1 MFLYFNKFKG
11 IKIMNFIVS
20 GDFLI
25 ITTIILIGTH
35 FATFYF
41 TKKHM
46 KANSHVYIKQA
57 KAKAKSLEK
66 EADYA
71 LKEAKLKAK
80 EYILNQQKEFDKKML
95 DAESEIKDRLKSL
108 KKEEKD
114 LNRERTQLK
123 KLQNEY
129 EAKIRESNR
138 VIEKSAGLTKNE
150 AYELIMKRVEEEA
163 KNDMFNLIRKYE
175 EQAKTEAEN
184 KANYILGLAT
194 TRFAGDF
201 SAERLTNIVKLQ
213 SDDIKGRIIGKE
225 GRNIKRL
232 EQILGVDIIV
242 DGTPRTIT
250 LSSFNLYRRA
260 IAVKTLEK
268 LIDDGRIQPARI
280 EEIYEK
286 VTKEFDKDTQKEGEK
301 VVAEL
306 GLTNMHSELLKL
318 IGKLKYRASYGQ
330 NALAHS
336 LEVAYLAGMMSA
348 ELDGDELLARRA
360 GLLHDIGKALTHD
373 NGGNHVELG
382 VEICRKYGES
392 DIIINAIYAH
402 HEYEE
407 PKTVEVATVCT
418 ADKLSAGR
426 PGARR
431 EVLENSLKRIKK
443 IEDIAMKHDGVDSAY
458 AVNSG
463 RELRVIVN
471 SHVVTDE
478 EAYTLSKTIA
488 KEIEF
493 QIEKFPGDI
502 IVNVIREKRIRSV
515 AKSI

>member
-1 MFLYFNKFKG
+1 MIQLAVTIENIAIASAFVVVSNYLTFF
-11 IKIMNFIVS
+11 ITRKI
-20 GDFLI
+20 
-25 ITTIILIGTH
+25 
-35 FATFYF
+35 A
-41 TKKHM
+41 
-46 KANSHVYIKQA
+46 KANSHIFIRNA
-57 KAKAKSLEK
+57 KTKAKSIEK
-66 EADYA
+66 EADYL
-71 LKEAKLKAK
+71 LKEAKLKVK
-80 EYILNQQKEFDKKML
+80 EYILNEQNSFDKKIL
-95 DAESEIKDRLKSL
+95 DLENEAKEKIKAL

-114 LNRERTQLK
+114 IHRERSALK

-129 EAKIRESNR
+129 EAKIKESNR
-138 VIEKSAGLTKNE
+138 VIEKSAGLTKDE
-150 AYELIMKRVEEEA
+150 AYDLIMKRVEEQEQG
-163 KNDMFNLIRKYE
+163 NLLNIVRKYE
-175 EQAKTEAEN
+175 ERAKEESEH
-184 KANYILGLAT
+184 KAQYILAQAT

-201 SAERLTNIVKLQ
+201 AAERLVNTVKLQ

-232 EQILGVDIIV
+232 EAILGVDIIV

-286 VTKEFDKDTQKEGEK
+286 VTKEFDKDTKKEGEQL
-301 VVAEL
+301 VAEMGIL
-306 GLTNMHSELLKL
+306 NIHPELLKL
-318 IGKLKYRASYGQ
+318 VGKLKYRASYGQ

-336 LEVAYLAGMMSA
+336 IEVAYLAGIMTA
-348 ELDGDELLARRA
+348 EIGGDEILARRA

-382 VEICRKYGES
+382 VEVCRKYGES
-392 DIIINAIYAH
+392 EVIINAVYAH

-407 PKTVEVATVCT
+407 AKTIEVATVCT

-443 IEDIAMKHDGVDSAY
+443 IEDIALAINGVDSAY

-471 SHVVTDE
+471 ASIITDNE
-478 EAYTLSKTIA
+478 SYTISKKIA
-488 KEIEF
+488 KDIEF
-493 QIEKFPGDI
+493 KLEKFPGDI
-502 IVNVIREKRIRSV
+502 VVNVIREKRVRSV

>member
-1 MFLYFNKFKG
+1 MIQLT
-11 IKIMNFIVS
+11 ITIE
-20 GDFLI
+20 LI
-25 ITTIILIGTH
+25 IIAISILVITNYIN
-35 FATFYF
+35 FYI
-41 TKKHM
+41 TRRIT
-46 KANSHVYIKQA
+46 KANSHIFIKQA
-57 KAKAKSLEK
+57 KTKAKSIEK
-66 EADYA
+66 EADFI
-71 LKEAKLKAK
+71 LKEAKLQAK
-80 EYILNQQKEFDKKML
+80 EYILNQQNDFDKRIL
-95 DAESEIKDRLKSL
+95 EIEGEAKEKVKNLKR
-108 KKEEKD
+108 EEKD
-114 LNRERTQLK
+114 IHRERSSLK

-129 EAKIRESNR
+129 NAKIKESNK
-138 VIEKSAGLTKNE
+138 VIEKSAGLTREE
-150 AYELIMKRVEEEA
+150 AYDLIMKRVEDEEQA
-163 KNDMFNLIRKYE
+163 NLLNTVRKYE
-175 EQAKTEAEN
+175 ERAREDSERN
-184 KANYILGLAT
+184 ANYILAQAT

-201 SAERLTNIVKLQ
+201 SAERLVNTVKLQ

-232 EQILGVDIIV
+232 EAILGVDIIV

-286 VTKEFDKDTQKEGEK
+286 VTKEFDKDTQKEGEE
-301 VVAEL
+301 VISEM
-306 GLTNMHSELLKL
+306 GITNIHPELLKL

-336 LEVAYLAGMMSA
+336 IEVAYLAGIMTA
-348 ELDGDELLARRA
+348 EIGGDEILARRA

-382 VEICRKYGES
+382 VEVCKKYGE
-392 DIIINAIYAH
+392 DEVIINGIYAH

-407 PKTVEVATVCT
+407 AKTVEIATVCT

-443 IEDIAMKHDGVDSAY
+443 IEDIALAFKGVDSAY

-471 SHVVTDE
+471 ASLITDDESYVV
-478 EAYTLSKTIA
+478 SKKIA

-493 QIEKFPGDI
+493 KLEKFPGDI
-502 IVNVIREKRIRSV
+502 VVNVIREKRVRSV